1 MSYPNEALT
10 EVCKTLLDEWELSP
24 EDIANLAKDI
34 PGECEGILENRAE
47 QAWLDRS
54 ATDDTT
60 YRRDMIAA
68 GRGHLLGGE

>member
-54 ATDDTT
+54 APDDRA
-60 YRRDMIAA
+60 YRRDMVAA